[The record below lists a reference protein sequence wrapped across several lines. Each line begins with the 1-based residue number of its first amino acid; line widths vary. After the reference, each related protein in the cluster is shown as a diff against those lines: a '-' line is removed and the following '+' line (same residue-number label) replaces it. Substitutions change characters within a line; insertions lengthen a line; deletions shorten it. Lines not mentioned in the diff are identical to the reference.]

1 MNRGYS
7 LERATMR
14 AVLYLLL
21 LLGAVVF
28 LLPFWFMVAASF
40 MPLAQIMGPGLKL
53 WPEVFRP
60 QNYVE
65 AFTVQPMGGFFVNST
80 IVTVLAVIGTVISC
94 TLGGWGFSR
103 PWFPGRN
110 VLFLLV
116 LSVLMIPGQVTMIPL
131 YLIFT
136 NLKWIN
142 TFLPLIVPSFFG
154 SAFYVFLVR
163 QFFLTLP
170 PELMEA
176 ATIDGC
182 GQLRTFWSIAVPLVK
197 PAVVTVAV
205 FNFVAHWNEFFM
217 PLLYL
222 NTPDKYTL
230 PLGLMAFRGEP
241 IAHYDYLMPAAT
253 VSVLPVL
260 AVFLFFQR
268 YFVKGLASTGL
279 KE

>member
-1 MNRGYS
+1 MKRGYT
-7 LERATMR
+7 LERT
-14 AVLYLLL
+14 AVRTALYLLL
-21 LLGAVVF
+21 LAGAVVF

-65 AFTVQPMGGFFVNST
+65 AFTVQPMTRFFVNST
-80 IVTVLAVIGTVISC
+80 IVTVLSVIGTVASC

-103 PWFPGRN
+103 PWFPCRN

-116 LSVLMIPGQVTMIPL
+116 LSVMMIPGQVTMIPL

-136 NLKWIN
+136 QLKWID
-142 TFLPLIVPSFFG
+142 TYLPLIVPHFFG
-154 SAFYVFLVR
+154 SAFYVFMVR

-170 PELMEA
+170 PEMMEA

-182 GQLRTFWSIAVPLVK
+182 GQLRTFWSVALPLVK

-205 FNFVAHWNEFFM
+205 FTFVAVWNEFFG

-222 NTPDKYTL
+222 NSPAKYTL
-230 PLGLMAFRGEP
+230 PLGLTAFRGEP
-241 IAHYDYLMPAAT
+241 VVHYDYLMPAST
-253 VSVLPVL
+253 VAILPVL

-268 YFVKGLASTGL
+268 YFVQGLASTGL

>member
-1 MNRGYS
+1 MKGHYVLR
-7 LERATMR
+7 RAATR
-14 AVLYLLL
+14 AGLYGLLVI
-21 LLGAVVF
+21 GAVVF
-28 LLPFWFMVAASF
+28 LLPFWFM
-40 MPLAQIMGPGLKL
+40 LATSVMSLSQISGPGLKL
-53 WPEVFRP
+53 WPQGFRW
-60 QNYVE
+60 QNY
-65 AFTVQPMGGFFVNST
+65 ADTFRVQPMGRFFVNSS
-80 IVTVLAVIGTVISC
+80 IVTGFSVLGTVISC

-110 VLFLLV
+110 FLFLLV

-136 NLKWIN
+136 NLKWID

-154 SAFYVFLVR
+154 SAFYVFMVR

-176 ATIDGC
+176 AVIDGC
-182 GQLRTFWSIAVPLVK
+182 GQTRTFWSIALPLVK

-205 FNFVAHWNEFFM
+205 FTFVASWNEFFT

-222 NTPDKYTL
+222 NTAKKYTL
-230 PLGLMAFRGEP
+230 ALTAFRDEGFV
-241 IAHYDYLMPAAT
+241 HYDYLMPAST
-253 VSVLPVL
+253 VSILPVL
-260 AVFLFFQR
+260 AIFLFFQR